1 MDQNGI
7 LSIVAIAVSI
17 SGTILAVFNHRRV
30 RSHCCGKDI
39 VASIDVESTTPPN
52 DDLKIKIPKRPKD
65 EIAGLEIQ
73 NLPPSPEAP
82 RLNRITYD
90 A

>member
-17 SGTILAVFNHRRV
+17 GGTILAVFNHRRV

-52 DDLKIKIPKRPKD
+52 DDLKIKIPAKP
-65 EIAGLEIQ
+65 EIQ
-73 NLPPSPEAP
+73 NLPSSPEPP
-82 RLNRITYD
+82 RINRITYD

>member
-17 SGTILAVFNHRRV
+17 GGTILAVFNHRRV

-39 VASIDVESTTPPN
+39 VASIDVESTTP
-52 DDLKIKIPKRPKD
+52 DDLKIKIPVKP
-65 EIAGLEIQ
+65 EIQ
-73 NLPPSPEAP
+73 NLPPSPEPP
-82 RLNRITYD
+82 RINRITYD

>member
-17 SGTILAVFNHRRV
+17 GGTILAVFNHRRV

-39 VASIDVESTTPPN
+39 VASIDVESTTP

-73 NLPPSPEAP
+73 NLPPSPETP

>member
-17 SGTILAVFNHRRV
+17 GGTILAVFNHRRV

-52 DDLKIKIPKRPKD
+52 DDLKIKIPTKP
-65 EIAGLEIQ
+65 ESI
-73 NLPPSPEAP
+73 NLPPSPEPP
-82 RLNRITYD
+82 RINRITYD

>member
-17 SGTILAVFNHRRV
+17 GGTILAVFNHRRV

-52 DDLKIKIPKRPKD
+52 DDLKIKIPKKP
-65 EIAGLEIQ
+65 EGI
-73 NLPPSPEAP
+73 NLPPSPEPP

>member
-1 MDQNGI
+1 MDQGSILGI
-7 LSIVAIAVSI
+7 VGIVMSIG
-17 SGTILAVFNHRRV
+17 GTIFAIFNHKRL

-39 VASIDVESTTPPN
+39 VASIDVESTTPPDSKN
-52 DDLKIKIPKRPKD
+52 EDFKIKIPSKP
-65 EIAGLEIQ
+65 ENV
-73 NLPPSPEAP
+73 NLPSPP

>member
-17 SGTILAVFNHRRV
+17 GGTILAVFNHRRV

-52 DDLKIKIPKRPKD
+52 DDLKIKIPVKP
-65 EIAGLEIQ
+65 EGI

-90 A
+90 S

>member
-17 SGTILAVFNHRRV
+17 GGTILAVFNHRRV

-39 VASIDVESTTPPN
+39 VASIDVESTTP
-52 DDLKIKIPKRPKD
+52 DDLKIKIPAKP
-65 EIAGLEIQ
+65 EIQ
-73 NLPPSPEAP
+73 NLPSSPEPP
-82 RLNRITYD
+82 RINRITYD

>member
-17 SGTILAVFNHRRV
+17 GGTILAVFNHRRV

-52 DDLKIKIPKRPKD
+52 DDLKIKIPDKP
-65 EIAGLEIQ
+65 EIQ

>member
-7 LSIVAIAVSI
+7 LSIVAIIMSVG
-17 SGTILAVFNHRRV
+17 GTIFAIFNHKRL

-39 VASIDVESTTPPN
+39 VASIDVESTTPPDSKN
-52 DDLKIKIPKRPKD
+52 EDLKIKIPSKP
-65 EIAGLEIQ
+65 ENV
-73 NLPPSPEAP
+73 NLPSPP

>member
-17 SGTILAVFNHRRV
+17 GGTILAIFNHRRV

-52 DDLKIKIPKRPKD
+52 DDLKIKIPVKPEMSVNRVMMFLV
-65 EIAGLEIQ
+65 ILEDF
-73 NLPPSPEAP
+73 L
-82 RLNRITYD
+82 LVLGKC
-90 A
+90 